1 MSRASAEIN
10 LSAITQNFKSIKS
23 RTTADVLAVVKA
35 DAYGHGLI
43 PVSKALEEAGAD
55 WFGTALLEEALNLR
69 KAGILKPIISWL
81 TPLGEDFKSAIDLDI
96 DLGIPSID
104 LLDEVVKTASL
115 TGKTAR
121 IHLEIDTGMSRG
133 GVLSEWDQLIKSVL
147 AGVNLKQLKVIG
159 IWSHFA
165 RADEPDE
172 LMNQEQ
178 LSLFEEKVN
187 QAKAAG
193 IDAQFIHI
201 ANSAALFT
209 NKSAHKNIIRSGI
222 ALFGLSPDVK
232 TIGDSS
238 SLGLKPAM
246 KLKAKLKLVKEVKAG
261 SSVGYGGTAVLKSDT
276 KLGVV
281 ALGYE
286 DGIPRSTN
294 NLAGVFVDKKRAP
307 IIGRVS
313 MDQFVVDLGITSTA
327 KTGDEVIVFGDGSN
341 GEYTVDEWAKAA
353 NTINYEIITRIGP
366 RVPRIYPRE

>member
-1 MSRASAEIN
+1 MSRACVEVN
-10 LSAITQNFKSIKS
+10 LSAIAQNFKSIKS
-23 RTTADVLAVVKA
+23 QTTADVLAVVKA

-43 PVSKALEEAGAD
+43 PVSKALEDAGVD
-55 WFGTALLEEALNLR
+55 WFGTALLEEAINLR

-104 LLDEVVKTASL
+104 LLNEVIKAASL
-115 TGKTAR
+115 TGKAAR

-147 AGVNLKQLKVIG
+147 VGVNLKQLKVIG

-209 NKSAHKNIIRSGI
+209 NKSSHKNIIRSGI
-222 ALFGLSPDVK
+222 ALFGLSPDIK

-246 KLKAKLKLVKEVKAG
+246 KLKAKLNLVKDVKAG
-261 SSVGYGGTAVLKSDT
+261 ASVGYGGTVVIKSDT

-281 ALGYE
+281 ALGYA
-286 DGIPRSTN
+286 DGIPRNTN

-327 KTGDEVIVFGDGSN
+327 KTGDEVIVFGDGSS

>member
-23 RTTADVLAVVKA
+23 RTNADVLAVVKA

-55 WFGTALLEEALNLR
+55 WFGTALLEEAINLR
-69 KAGILKPIISWL
+69 KSGILKPIISWL
-81 TPLGEDFKSAIDLDI
+81 TPLGEDFKSAIGLDI
-96 DLGIPSID
+96 DLGIPSVD
-104 LLDEVVKTASL
+104 LLNEVIKAASL
-115 TGKTAR
+115 SGKTVR

-209 NKSAHKNIIRSGI
+209 NKSSHKNIIRSGI

-238 SLGLKPAM
+238 SLELKPAM
-246 KLKAKLKLVKEVKAG
+246 KLKAKLNLVKEVKAG

-281 ALGYE
+281 ALGYA

>member
-55 WFGTALLEEALNLR
+55 WFGTALLEEAINLR

-104 LLDEVVKTASL
+104 LLDEVIKAASL
-115 TGKTAR
+115 TGKAAR

-133 GVLSEWDQLIKSVL
+133 GALSEWDQLIKSVL

-178 LSLFEEKVN
+178 LSLFEQRVN

-238 SLGLKPAM
+238 SLSLKPAM
-246 KLKAKLKLVKEVKAG
+246 KLKAKLNLVKEVTAG

-281 ALGYE
+281 ALGYA

>member
-1 MSRASAEIN
+1 MSRASADIN
-10 LSAITQNFKSIKS
+10 LSAITQNFKLIKS

-55 WFGTALLEEALNLR
+55 WFGTALLEEAINLR

-104 LLDEVVKTASL
+104 LLDEVIKAASL
-115 TGKTAR
+115 TGKAAR

-133 GVLSEWDQLIKSVL
+133 GALSEWDQLIKSVL

-178 LSLFEEKVN
+178 LSLFEQRVN

-238 SLGLKPAM
+238 SLSLKPAM
-246 KLKAKLKLVKEVKAG
+246 KLKAKLNLVKEVKAG

-281 ALGYE
+281 ALGYA

-327 KTGDEVIVFGDGSN
+327 KAGDEVIVFGDGSN

>member
-23 RTTADVLAVVKA
+23 RTTAVVLAVVKA

-246 KLKAKLKLVKEVKAG
+246 KLKAKLNLVKEVKAG

-281 ALGYE
+281 ALGYA

>member
-55 WFGTALLEEALNLR
+55 WFGTALLEEAINLR

-104 LLDEVVKTASL
+104 LLDEVIKAASL

-147 AGVNLKQLKVIG
+147 VGVNLKQLKVIG

-178 LSLFEEKVN
+178 LSLFEQRVN
-187 QAKAAG
+187 QAKTAG

-209 NKSAHKNIIRSGI
+209 NKIAHKNIIRSGI
-222 ALFGLSPDVK
+222 ALFGLSPDIK

-246 KLKAKLKLVKEVKAG
+246 KLKAKLNLVKEVKAG

-281 ALGYE
+281 ALGYA

-327 KTGDEVIVFGDGSN
+327 KTGDEVIVFGDGSS

>member
-55 WFGTALLEEALNLR
+55 WFGTALLEEAINLR
-69 KAGILKPIISWL
+69 KSGILKPIISWL

-104 LLDEVVKTASL
+104 LLDEVIKAASL

-147 AGVNLKQLKVIG
+147 VGVNLKQLKVIG

-209 NKSAHKNIIRSGI
+209 NKSTHKNIIRSGI
-222 ALFGLSPDVK
+222 ALFGLSPDIK

-246 KLKAKLKLVKEVKAG
+246 KLKAKLNLVKEVKAG

-281 ALGYE
+281 ALGYA

>member
-10 LSAITQNFKSIKS
+10 LSAIKQNFKLIKS

-55 WFGTALLEEALNLR
+55 WFGTALLEEAINLR

-104 LLDEVVKTASL
+104 LLNEVIKAATL

-193 IDAQFIHI
+193 VGAQFVHI

-222 ALFGLSPDVK
+222 ALYGLSPDVK
-232 TIGDSS
+232 NIGDSS

-246 KLKAKLKLVKEVKAG
+246 KLKAKLNLVKDVKAG
-261 SSVGYGGTAVLKSDT
+261 SSVGYGGTAVLGSDT

-281 ALGYE
+281 ALGYA
-286 DGIPRSTN
+286 DGIPRNTN
-294 NLAGVFVDKKRAP
+294 NLAGVFVAKKRAP

-313 MDQFVVDLGITSTA
+313 MDQFVVDLGISSTA
-327 KTGDEVIVFGDGSN
+327 KTGDEVIVFGDGSG

-353 NTINYEIITRIGP
+353 DTINYEIITRIGP

>member
-1 MSRASAEIN
+1 MSRACVEVN
-10 LSAITQNFKSIKS
+10 LSAIVQNFKSIKS

-43 PVSKALEEAGAD
+43 PVSKTLEDAGAD
-55 WFGTALLEEALNLR
+55 WFGTALLEEAINLR

-104 LLDEVVKTASL
+104 LLNEVIKAASL

-147 AGVNLKQLKVIG
+147 VGVNLKQLKVIG

-165 RADEPDE
+165 RADEPAE
-172 LMNQEQ
+172 VMNQQQ

-187 QAKAAG
+187 QAKTAG
-193 IDAQFIHI
+193 IDAEFIHI

-209 NKSAHKNIIRSGI
+209 NKGSHKNIIRSGI
-222 ALFGLSPDVK
+222 ALFGLSPDIK

-246 KLKAKLKLVKEVKAG
+246 KLKAKLNLVKDVSAG
-261 SSVGYGGTAVLKSDT
+261 SSVGYGGTAVIKSDT

-281 ALGYE
+281 ALGYA
-286 DGIPRSTN
+286 DGIPRNTN
-294 NLAGVFVDKKRAP
+294 NLAGVFVAKKRAP

-327 KTGDEVIVFGDGSN
+327 KTGDEVIVFGDGSS

>member
-55 WFGTALLEEALNLR
+55 WFGTALLEEAINLR

-104 LLDEVVKTASL
+104 LLDEVIKAASL

-147 AGVNLKQLKVIG
+147 VGVNLKQLKVIG

-209 NKSAHKNIIRSGI
+209 NKSTHKNIIRSGI

-246 KLKAKLKLVKEVKAG
+246 KLKAKLNLVKEVKAG

-281 ALGYE
+281 ALGYA

-313 MDQFVVDLGITSTA
+313 MDQFVVDLSITSTA
-327 KTGDEVIVFGDGSN
+327 KTGDEVIVFGDGSS

>member
-10 LSAITQNFKSIKS
+10 LSAITQNFKLIKS

-55 WFGTALLEEALNLR
+55 WFGTALLEEAINLR

-104 LLDEVVKTASL
+104 LLDEVIKAASL
-115 TGKTAR
+115 TGKAAR

-147 AGVNLKQLKVIG
+147 VGVNLKLLKVIG

-165 RADEPDE
+165 RADEPAE

-187 QAKAAG
+187 QAKTAG

-222 ALFGLSPDVK
+222 ALFGLSPDIK

-246 KLKAKLKLVKEVKAG
+246 KLKAKLNLVKEVKAG

-276 KLGVV
+276 KLGVIT
-281 ALGYE
+281 LGYA
-286 DGIPRSTN
+286 DGIPRNTN

-307 IIGRVS
+307 MIGRVS
-313 MDQFVVDLGITSTA
+313 MDQFVVDLGITSNA
-327 KTGDEVIVFGDGSN
+327 KTGDEVIVFGDGSG

>member
-55 WFGTALLEEALNLR
+55 WFGTALLEEAIILR

-104 LLDEVVKTASL
+104 LLDEVIKAASL

-147 AGVNLKQLKVIG
+147 VGVNLKQLKVIG

-209 NKSAHKNIIRSGI
+209 NKSTHKNIIRSGI

-246 KLKAKLKLVKEVKAG
+246 KLKAKLNLVKEVKAG

-281 ALGYE
+281 ALGYA
-286 DGIPRSTN
+286 DGIPRNTN

-313 MDQFVVDLGITSTA
+313 MDQFVVDLGVTSNA
-327 KTGDEVIVFGDGSN
+327 KTGDEVIVFGDGS
-341 GEYTVDEWAKAA
+341 GDEYTVDEWAKAA

>member
-55 WFGTALLEEALNLR
+55 WFGTALLEEAINLR

-104 LLDEVVKTASL
+104 LLDEVIKAASL

-147 AGVNLKQLKVIG
+147 VGVNLKQLKVIG

-187 QAKAAG
+187 QAKTAG

-209 NKSAHKNIIRSGI
+209 NKSTHKNIIRSGI

-246 KLKAKLKLVKEVKAG
+246 KLKAKLNLVKEVKAG

-281 ALGYE
+281 ALGYA
-286 DGIPRSTN
+286 DGIPRNTN

-327 KTGDEVIVFGDGSN
+327 KTGDEVIVFGDGSS

>member
-1 MSRASAEIN
+1 MSRASVEIN

-104 LLDEVVKTASL
+104 LLDEVIKTASL

-246 KLKAKLKLVKEVKAG
+246 KLKAKLNLVKEVKAG

-281 ALGYE
+281 ALGYA

>member
-23 RTTADVLAVVKA
+23 RTNADVLAVVKA

-55 WFGTALLEEALNLR
+55 WFGTALLEEAINLR

-104 LLDEVVKTASL
+104 LLDGVIKAASL
-115 TGKTAR
+115 TDKTAR

-147 AGVNLKQLKVIG
+147 VGVNLKQLKVIG

-178 LSLFEEKVN
+178 LSLFEQRVN

-238 SLGLKPAM
+238 SLSLKPAM
-246 KLKAKLKLVKEVKAG
+246 KLKAKLNLVKEVKAG

-276 KLGVV
+276 KLGIV
-281 ALGYE
+281 ALGYA

>member
-10 LSAITQNFKSIKS
+10 LSAITQNFKLIKS

-55 WFGTALLEEALNLR
+55 WFGTALLEEAINLR

-104 LLDEVVKTASL
+104 LLDEVIKAASL

-147 AGVNLKQLKVIG
+147 VGVNLKQLKVIG

-222 ALFGLSPDVK
+222 ALFGLSPDIK

-246 KLKAKLKLVKEVKAG
+246 KLKAKLNLVKEVKAG

-281 ALGYE
+281 ALGYA

-327 KTGDEVIVFGDGSN
+327 KTGDEVIVFGDGSS

>member
-1 MSRASAEIN
+1 MSRACVEVN
-10 LSAITQNFKSIKS
+10 LSAIAQNFKSIKS

-43 PVSKALEEAGAD
+43 PASKALEDAGVN
-55 WFGTALLEEALNLR
+55 WFGTALLEEAINLR

-81 TPLGEDFKSAIDLDI
+81 TPLGEDFKSAINLDI

-104 LLDEVVKTASL
+104 LLNEVIKAASL

-147 AGVNLKQLKVIG
+147 VGVNLKQLKVIG

-165 RADEPDE
+165 RADEPAE
-172 LMNQEQ
+172 VMNQQQ

-187 QAKAAG
+187 QAKTAG
-193 IDAQFIHI
+193 IDAEFIHI

-209 NKSAHKNIIRSGI
+209 NKGSHKNIIRSGI
-222 ALFGLSPDVK
+222 ALFGLSPDIK

-246 KLKAKLKLVKEVKAG
+246 KLKAKLNLVKDVSAG
-261 SSVGYGGTAVLKSDT
+261 SSVGYGGTAVIKSDT

-281 ALGYE
+281 ALGYA
-286 DGIPRSTN
+286 DGIPRNTN
-294 NLAGVFVDKKRAP
+294 NLAGVFVAKKRAP

-327 KTGDEVIVFGDGSN
+327 KTGDEVIVFGDGSS

>member
-10 LSAITQNFKSIKS
+10 LSAITQNFKLIKS

-55 WFGTALLEEALNLR
+55 WFGTALLEEAINLR

-81 TPLGEDFKSAIDLDI
+81 TPLGEDFKSEIDLDI

-104 LLDEVVKTASL
+104 LLDEVIKAASL
-115 TGKTAR
+115 TGKAAR

-147 AGVNLKQLKVIG
+147 VGVNLKLLKVIG

-187 QAKAAG
+187 QAKTAG

-209 NKSAHKNIIRSGI
+209 NKSTHKNIIRSGI

-246 KLKAKLKLVKEVKAG
+246 KLKAKLNLVKEVKAG

-281 ALGYE
+281 ALGYA
-286 DGIPRSTN
+286 DGIPRNTN

-313 MDQFVVDLGITSTA
+313 MDQFVVDLGVTSNA
-327 KTGDEVIVFGDGSN
+327 KTGDEVIVFGDGS
-341 GEYTVDEWAKAA
+341 GDEYTVDEWAKAA

>member
-55 WFGTALLEEALNLR
+55 WFGTALLEEAINLR

-104 LLDEVVKTASL
+104 LLDEVIKAASL

-147 AGVNLKQLKVIG
+147 VGVNLKQLKVIG

-209 NKSAHKNIIRSGI
+209 NKSSHKNIIRSGI
-222 ALFGLSPDVK
+222 ALFGLSPDIK

-246 KLKAKLKLVKEVKAG
+246 KLKAKLNLVKEVKAG

-281 ALGYE
+281 ALGYA

-327 KTGDEVIVFGDGSN
+327 KTGDEVIVFGDGSS

>member
-10 LSAITQNFKSIKS
+10 LSAITQNFKLIKS

-55 WFGTALLEEALNLR
+55 WFGTALLEEAINLR

-104 LLDEVVKTASL
+104 LLDEVIKAASL
-115 TGKTAR
+115 TGKAAR

-147 AGVNLKQLKVIG
+147 VGVNLKLLKVIG

-165 RADEPDE
+165 RADEPAE

-187 QAKAAG
+187 QAKTAG

-209 NKSAHKNIIRSGI
+209 NKSTHKNIIRSGI

-246 KLKAKLKLVKEVKAG
+246 KLKAKLNLVKEVKAG

-281 ALGYE
+281 ALGYA

-327 KTGDEVIVFGDGSN
+327 KTGDEVIVFGDGSS

>member
-55 WFGTALLEEALNLR
+55 WFGTALLEEAINLR

-81 TPLGEDFKSAIDLDI
+81 TPLGEDFKSAIGLDI

-104 LLDEVVKTASL
+104 LLDEVIKAASL

-147 AGVNLKQLKVIG
+147 VGVNLKQLKVIG

-209 NKSAHKNIIRSGI
+209 NKSTHKNIIRSGI
-222 ALFGLSPDVK
+222 ALFGLSPDIK

-246 KLKAKLKLVKEVKAG
+246 KLKAKLNLVKEVKAG

-281 ALGYE
+281 ALGYA

>member
-10 LSAITQNFKSIKS
+10 LSAIKQNFKLIKS

-55 WFGTALLEEALNLR
+55 WFGTALLEEAINLR

-104 LLDEVVKTASL
+104 LLNEVIKAATL

-193 IDAQFIHI
+193 VGAQFVHI

-222 ALFGLSPDVK
+222 ALYGLSPDVK
-232 TIGDSS
+232 NIGDSS

-246 KLKAKLKLVKEVKAG
+246 KLKAKLNLVKDVKAR
-261 SSVGYGGTAVLKSDT
+261 SSVGYGGTAVLGSDT

-281 ALGYE
+281 ALGYA
-286 DGIPRSTN
+286 DGIPRNTN
-294 NLAGVFVDKKRAP
+294 NLAGVFVAKKRAP

-313 MDQFVVDLGITSTA
+313 MDQFVVDLGISSTA
-327 KTGDEVIVFGDGSN
+327 KTGDEVIVFGDGSG

-353 NTINYEIITRIGP
+353 DTINYEIITRIGP
-366 RVPRIYPRE
+366 RVPRIYSRE

>member
-55 WFGTALLEEALNLR
+55 WFGTALLEEAINLR

-81 TPLGEDFKSAIDLDI
+81 TPLGEDFKTAIDLDI

-104 LLDEVVKTASL
+104 LLDEVIKAASL
-115 TGKTAR
+115 TGKAAR

-178 LSLFEEKVN
+178 LSLFEQRVN

-238 SLGLKPAM
+238 SLSLKPAM
-246 KLKAKLKLVKEVKAG
+246 KLKAKLNLVKEVKAG

-281 ALGYE
+281 ALGYA

>member
-1 MSRASAEIN
+1 MSRACAEIN

-104 LLDEVVKTASL
+104 LLDEVIKTASL

-209 NKSAHKNIIRSGI
+209 NKSSHKNIIRSGI

-246 KLKAKLKLVKEVKAG
+246 KLKAKLNLVKEVKAG

-281 ALGYE
+281 ALGYA

-327 KTGDEVIVFGDGSN
+327 KTGDEVIVFGDGSS

>member
-1 MSRASAEIN
+1 MSRASVEIN

-104 LLDEVVKTASL
+104 LLDEVIKTASL

-238 SLGLKPAM
+238 SLDLKPAM
-246 KLKAKLKLVKEVKAG
+246 KLKAKLNLVKEVKAG

-281 ALGYE
+281 ALGYA

-327 KTGDEVIVFGDGSN
+327 KTGDEVIVFGDGSS

>member
-1 MSRASAEIN
+1 MSRASVEIN
-10 LSAITQNFKSIKS
+10 LFAVTQNFKSIKS

-43 PVSKALEEAGAD
+43 PVSKALEDAGVD
-55 WFGTALLEEALNLR
+55 WFGTALLEEAINLR

-104 LLDEVVKTASL
+104 LLNEVIKAASL
-115 TGKTAR
+115 TGKAAR

-147 AGVNLKQLKVIG
+147 VGVNLKQLKVIG

-187 QAKAAG
+187 QAKTAG

-209 NKSAHKNIIRSGI
+209 NKSSHKNIIRSGI
-222 ALFGLSPDVK
+222 ALFGLSPDIK

-246 KLKAKLKLVKEVKAG
+246 KLKAKLNLVKDVKAG
-261 SSVGYGGTAVLKSDT
+261 ASVGYGGTVVIKSDT

-281 ALGYE
+281 ALGYA
-286 DGIPRSTN
+286 DGIPRNTN

-327 KTGDEVIVFGDGSN
+327 KTGDEVIVFGDGSS

>member
-10 LSAITQNFKSIKS
+10 LSAIAQNFKSIKS

-55 WFGTALLEEALNLR
+55 WFGTALLEEAINLR

-104 LLDEVVKTASL
+104 LLDEVIKAASL

-209 NKSAHKNIIRSGI
+209 NKIAHKNIIRSGI
-222 ALFGLSPDVK
+222 ALFGLSPDIK

-246 KLKAKLKLVKEVKAG
+246 KLKAKLNLVKEVKAG
-261 SSVGYGGTAVLKSDT
+261 SSVGYGGTALIKSDT

-281 ALGYE
+281 ALGYA

-327 KTGDEVIVFGDGSN
+327 KTGDEVIVFGDGSS

>member
-10 LSAITQNFKSIKS
+10 LSAITQNFKLIKS

-55 WFGTALLEEALNLR
+55 WFGTALLEEAINLR

-104 LLDEVVKTASL
+104 LLDEVIKAASL
-115 TGKTAR
+115 TGKAAR

-147 AGVNLKQLKVIG
+147 VGVNLKLLKVIG

-165 RADEPDE
+165 RADEPAE

-187 QAKAAG
+187 QAKTAG

-209 NKSAHKNIIRSGI
+209 NKSTHKNIIRSGI
-222 ALFGLSPDVK
+222 ALFGLSPDIK

-246 KLKAKLKLVKEVKAG
+246 KLKAKLNLVKEVKAG
-261 SSVGYGGTAVLKSDT
+261 SSVGYGGTALIKSDT

-281 ALGYE
+281 ALGYA

-327 KTGDEVIVFGDGSN
+327 KTGDEVIVFGDGSS

>member
-1 MSRASAEIN
+1 MSRACAEIN
-10 LSAITQNFKSIKS
+10 LSAISQNFKSIKS
-23 RTTADVLAVVKA
+23 RTSADVLAVVKA

-55 WFGTALLEEALNLR
+55 WFGTALLEEAINLR

-104 LLDEVVKTASL
+104 LLDEVIKAATL
-115 TGKTAR
+115 TGKTVR

-133 GVLSEWDQLIKSVL
+133 GALSEWDQLIKSVL

-209 NKSAHKNIIRSGI
+209 NKSSHKNIIRSGI

-238 SLGLKPAM
+238 SLDLKPAM
-246 KLKAKLKLVKEVKAG
+246 KLKAKLNLVKEVKAG

-281 ALGYE
+281 ALGYA

-327 KTGDEVIVFGDGSN
+327 KTGDEVIVFGDGSS

>member
-1 MSRASAEIN
+1 MSRASVEIN

-55 WFGTALLEEALNLR
+55 WFGTALLEEAINLR

-104 LLDEVVKTASL
+104 LLDEVIKAASL

-147 AGVNLKQLKVIG
+147 VGVNLKQLKVIG

-193 IDAQFIHI
+193 IDAQLIHI

-209 NKSAHKNIIRSGI
+209 NRSAHKNIIRSGI

-246 KLKAKLKLVKEVKAG
+246 KLKAKLNLVKEVKAG

-281 ALGYE
+281 ALGYA

-327 KTGDEVIVFGDGSN
+327 KTGDEVIVFGDGSS

>member
-10 LSAITQNFKSIKS
+10 LSAITQNFKLIKS

-55 WFGTALLEEALNLR
+55 WFGTALLEEAINLR

-104 LLDEVVKTASL
+104 LLDEVIKAASL

-147 AGVNLKQLKVIG
+147 VGVNLKQLKVIG

-209 NKSAHKNIIRSGI
+209 NKSTHKNIIRSGI
-222 ALFGLSPDVK
+222 ALFGLSPDIK

-246 KLKAKLKLVKEVKAG
+246 KLKAKLNLVKEVKAG

-281 ALGYE
+281 ALGYA
-286 DGIPRSTN
+286 DGIPRNTN

-313 MDQFVVDLGITSTA
+313 MDQFVVDLGVTSNA
-327 KTGDEVIVFGDGSN
+327 KTGDEVIVFGDGS
-341 GEYTVDEWAKAA
+341 GDEYTVDEWAKAA

>member
-55 WFGTALLEEALNLR
+55 WFGTALLEEAINLR

-81 TPLGEDFKSAIDLDI
+81 TPLGEDFKSAIDLEI

-104 LLDEVVKTASL
+104 LLDEVIKAASL

-147 AGVNLKQLKVIG
+147 VGVNLKQLKVIG

-187 QAKAAG
+187 QAKVAG

-209 NKSAHKNIIRSGI
+209 NKSTHKNIIRSGI

-246 KLKAKLKLVKEVKAG
+246 KLKAKLNLVKDVKAG

-281 ALGYE
+281 ALGYA
-286 DGIPRSTN
+286 DGIPRNTN

-313 MDQFVVDLGITSTA
+313 MDQFVVDLGITSNA
-327 KTGDEVIVFGDGSN
+327 KTGDEVIVFGDGSG
-341 GEYTVDEWAKAA
+341 GEYTADEWAKAA

-366 RVPRIYPRE
+366 RVPRIYLRE

>member
-55 WFGTALLEEALNLR
+55 WFGTALLEEAINLR

-104 LLDEVVKTASL
+104 LLDEVIKTASL

-246 KLKAKLKLVKEVKAG
+246 KLKAKLNLVKEVKAG

-281 ALGYE
+281 ALGYA
-286 DGIPRSTN
+286 DGIPRNTN

-327 KTGDEVIVFGDGSN
+327 KTGDEVIVFGDGSS